1 MQKIIKDKIEFYIT
15 NVCNFNCD
23 NCNRLNNYYFSG
35 HDLWADY
42 QEIYQKWSQVV
53 EFKAITIL
61 GGEPTLNPT
70 LIEWIVGLRKLW
82 PNAVIDV
89 VTNGT
94 RLEYWFDRGLF
105 NTLAETNTKLN
116 ICLHNRSRHREFLIE
131 IQKYLINP
139 VKKWKLD
146 SLKHWP
152 KAYSQV
158 KDPSWPECKT
168 YQDFENLP
176 AEIKQEC
183 IDIHQIGIDDYLNN
197 TAAVEFVDKR
207 NICVSVSYYEDFFTA
222 PLKYTGNNQFAV
234 YNSNPLESHN
244 VCISKHCTHM
254 MKGKIYK
261 CHHVALLPQF
271 ANQFDVLM
279 SEDQQSLIG
288 QYQPLTVDTHPNDL
302 EKSLQDLKNFIPQCS
317 LCPSKLDSIALQ
329 STTDK
334 PKVKK
339 KVFQIHSL
347 C

>member
-1 MQKIIKDKIEFYIT
+1 MQKIVKNRIEFYIT

-35 HDLWADY
+35 HELWADH
-42 QEIYQKWSQVV
+42 QEIYQKWSQIV
-53 EFKAITIL
+53 EFKTITIL

-70 LIEWIVGLRKLW
+70 LIEWIVGLRNLW
-82 PNAVIDV
+82 PDANINVLS
-89 VTNGT
+89 NGS

-105 NTLAETNTKLN
+105 DTLAETNTKLN
-116 ICLHNRSRHREFLIE
+116 ICLHNRSRHNEFLIE

-139 VKKWKLD
+139 VKTLKSD
-146 SLKHWP
+146 SLKYWSE
-152 KAYSQV
+152 AYNQV

-168 YQDFENLP
+168 YQDFENLS

-183 IDIHQIGIDDYLNN
+183 ITVHQIGIDDYLAN
-197 TAAVEFVDKR
+197 TGTVEFVDSR
-207 NICVSVSYYEDFFTA
+207 NIQVSIGYAEDFVTA

-234 YNSNPLESHN
+234 YNNDPVKSHN

-254 MKGKIYK
+254 IRGKIYK

-271 ANQFDVLM
+271 ADQFDVLM
-279 SEDQQSLIG
+279 SEDQKILLR
-288 QYQPLTVDTHPNDL
+288 QYQPLTADTPPAEL
-302 EKSLQDLKNFIPQCS
+302 EKLLEGLKNVIPQCS
-317 LCPSKLDSIALQ
+317 LCPSKLDPIVLN

-339 KVFQIHSL
+339 KVVQIHLS